1 MPRQEGAAMS
11 LEAIQRYNET
21 LLETLGEDAGLRDL
35 DALREGIPRA
45 ELCAWLGDFSPPE
58 GPCWET
64 LWENPAAGESAAWRD
79 APGVPVTWEGKPA
92 LLLTASER
100 EK

>member
-1 MPRQEGAAMS
+1 MVSGPCDALGRGAERKAR
-11 LEAIQRYNET
+11 LPQRRVSELIA
-21 LLETLGEDAGLRDL
+21 LLERIGVPAAVVD
-35 DALREGIPRA
+35 
-45 ELCAWLGDFSPPE
+45 PE
-58 GPCWET
+58 SRET

-79 APGVPVTWEGKPA
+79 APGVPVTWEERPA